1 MVGLFIKSNN
11 MSKLPSFEYKK
22 MIFHNV
28 KDNLFQ
34 TDRFGD
40 KLIYKFENGKYHL
53 VKDERLSSVIGIN
66 EINGNPNSISNNDYW
81 WK

>member
-1 MVGLFIKSNN
+1 

-22 MIFHNV
+22 IIFHNV

-34 TDRFGD
+34 TDIFGD
-40 KLIYKFENGKYHL
+40 KLIYKYENGEYHL
-53 VKDERLSSVIGIN
+53 VKDERLSSVISLSECTSNDPQSYIN
-66 EINGNPNSISNNDYW
+66 DDNN